1 MKNGMAGKLHGKFG
15 KKIMK
20 KILVT
25 GSNGYVGSVMV
36 PELIKAGFDVV
47 GLDTCYYGECTLTE
61 APKAPRE
68 IQCDIRDVKP
78 DHLKGVDV
86 VIHLAALS
94 NDAVGT
100 LREEWTMQINYE
112 ATVKLAELARA
123 AGVKR
128 FLFSSSCIMYGVSD
142 TAALVDETSALNPQT
157 PYAKSK
163 VLSEVELSRM
173 TNDRFSPVFL
183 RNGTMYGLSPRMR
196 FDTVLNNLTGMAF
209 TSGKI
214 KLFSD
219 GTPWRPVLHV
229 RDVVKAFMHALQA
242 PTEAIHNQAF
252 NVGRDES
259 NHQVRDLAERVSK
272 VVPSCEIECLAQ
284 KDADQRTYK
293 TSFNKFA
300 TAFPD
305 FKWNWD
311 VEKGIVELYNSFK
324 TVGLTRDDF
333 IGNRFT
339 RLARIKTLLDQ
350 KALGDDLRWAN

>member
-1 MKNGMAGKLHGKFG
+1 M
-15 KKIMK
+15 

-25 GSNGYVGSVMV
+25 GSNGYVGSVMI
-36 PELIKAGFDVV
+36 PELIKAGHHVT
-47 GLDTCYYGECTLTE
+47 GLDTCYYGECTLMD

-68 IQCDIRDVKP
+68 IQCDIRDVKAE
-78 DHLKGVDV
+78 HLEGIDA

-100 LREEWTMQINYE
+100 LREEWTMQINFE
-112 ATVKLAELARA
+112 ATVKLAELARS
-123 AGVKR
+123 AGVTR

-142 TAALVDETSALNPQT
+142 TAALVDETSSLNPQT

-163 VLSEVELSRM
+163 VLSEVEIGKM
-173 TNDRFSPVFL
+173 ADDRFSPVFL

-209 TSGKI
+209 TTGKI

-229 RDVVKAFMHALQA
+229 RDVVKAFMNAIEA
-242 PTEAIHNQAF
+242 PKDLIHNQAF

-259 NHQVRDLAERVSK
+259 NHQVRDLAERVSQA
-272 VVPSCEIECLAQ
+272 VSGCQIECLAQ

-293 TSFNKFA
+293 TSFKKFA
-300 TAFPD
+300 TTFPN
-305 FKWNWD
+305 FKWDWD
-311 VEKGIVELYNSFK
+311 VDRGIRELYDSFK
-324 TVGLTRDDF
+324 KVGLTLEDF
-333 IGNRFT
+333 TGNRFT
-339 RLARIKTLLDQ
+339 RLARIKMLLGQ
-350 KALGDDLRWAN
+350 NMLKDDLRWVN